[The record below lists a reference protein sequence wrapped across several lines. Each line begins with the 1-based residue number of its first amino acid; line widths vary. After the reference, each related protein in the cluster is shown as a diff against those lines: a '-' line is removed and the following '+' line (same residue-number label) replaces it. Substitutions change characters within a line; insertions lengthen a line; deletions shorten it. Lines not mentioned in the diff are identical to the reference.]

1 MNDTIVRKDE
11 AYVPVTVA
19 QQFYCHKELGEH
31 QSFCIVYLKNPLSKL
46 KMHGAAGLHSAM
58 AIKRQ
63 RRIREQA
70 AKRRALERDRRLSSS
85 TNSIDS
91 GEHRPA
97 HRTTHPSEN
106 HLATS
111 IGMLHLGVC
120 FLVLGIFLI
129 GSGLLPDD
137 VVTWRT
143 GGWWNELLATG
154 LFVVVLGIFLI
165 LLNRVMSKKEEED
178 LNEYVQRQL
187 TRSRSG
193 HRLEVDV
200 ETGCLATKNHRRH
213 MERMREDKERGLN
226 DEDLPQLHS
235 PSVKSGENFVYQN
248 GDAHLERILEEEAS
262 DKHEFDGRRAEA
274 FNKETISNTTTASLS
289 PGTPSETRELLSN
302 GKHSHPAKV

>member
-1 MNDTIVRKDE
+1 MMSPPGAIRN
-11 AYVPVTVA
+11 
-19 QQFYCHKELGEH
+19 
-31 QSFCIVYLKNPLSKL
+31 KNETRIALTLLFLHCEISAVL
-46 KMHGAAGLHSAM
+46 CAMHGSAGLHSAL

-63 RRIREQA
+63 RRLREQ

-91 GEHRPA
+91 GEHRPVHKTTQSA
-97 HRTTHPSEN
+97 PSDHR
-106 HLATS
+106 LATS

-137 VVTWRT
+137 VVTWRG

-154 LFVVVLGIFLI
+154 LFVVALGVFLI
-165 LLNRVMSKKEEED
+165 SLNRVMSKKEEDD

-193 HRLEVDV
+193 HRLERDV
-200 ETGCLATKNHRRH
+200 ETGCLTTKNHRRY
-213 MERMREDKERGLN
+213 MEKQREDKERGLS
-226 DEDLPQLHS
+226 DEELPQVHS
-235 PSVKSGENFVYQN
+235 PNTKTNSPNNFVYQN
-248 GDAHLERILEEEAS
+248 GDAHLERILEEEVF
-262 DKHEFDGRRAEA
+262 ERTEEDGKRAEYECL
-274 FNKETISNTTTASLS
+274 NKESISTTTTASLS

-302 GKHSHPAKV
+302 GRHHQHSTRI